1 MRQSTRGSD
10 LPGAWEPQAGQ
21 TSEKRGG
28 KEMAKQAGI
37 DETLRAVRQQLEQ
50 TRPQLEV
57 LSGAIWDA
65 INHDDSAALEEGVRF
80 KQSYNE
86 RRQQLERAAAD
97 MLALLRGWPQS
108 GPGAGTAKP
117 EPAAAVEV
125 PTPPAPTSEP
135 PAATGAP
142 MVQDATLAPDAKL
155 ARALEK
161 KVPFGFVLSGQT
173 FTSASAWPL
182 FYEALLQELYARAPE
197 KISHLADVAAG
208 LQYESNPLFARV
220 PESLGIAVQGAP
232 RDEDVGPG
240 ACRAGDRRRPDPAVD
255 FDVDLAP
262 PSGSVDHLSDL
273 VDLRLHRRDVG
284 LTAESGIDGHH
295 EHQIDEIE
303 DVGDLG
309 GGCGGT
315 QRNRR
320 RGPE

>member
-142 MVQDATLAPDAKL
+142 MVQDAKLAPDAKL

-220 PESLGIAVQGAP
+220 PDSLRDPLPIAEALYA
-232 RDEDVGPG
+232 E
-240 ACRAGDRRRPDPAVD
+240 AGLDPPILIEVIKRLIRVTGYSLD
-255 FDVDLAP
+255 SFKILLKEKNRGTVETLSLA
-262 PSGSVDHLSDL
+262 
-273 VDLRLHRRDVG
+273 
-284 LTAESGIDGHH
+284 A
-295 EHQIDEIE
+295 
-303 DVGDLG
+303 
-309 GGCGGT
+309 
-315 QRNRR
+315 
-320 RGPE
+320 

>member
-1 MRQSTRGSD
+1 
-10 LPGAWEPQAGQ
+10 
-21 TSEKRGG
+21 
-28 KEMAKQAGI
+28 MAKQAGI

-142 MVQDATLAPDAKL
+142 MVQDAKLAPDAKL

-220 PESLGIAVQGAP
+220 PDSLGDPLPIAEALYA
-232 RDEDVGPG
+232 E
-240 ACRAGDRRRPDPAVD
+240 AGLDPPILIEVIKRLIRVTGYSLD
-255 FDVDLAP
+255 SFKILLKEKNRGTVETLSLA
-262 PSGSVDHLSDL
+262 
-273 VDLRLHRRDVG
+273 
-284 LTAESGIDGHH
+284 A
-295 EHQIDEIE
+295 
-303 DVGDLG
+303 
-309 GGCGGT
+309 
-315 QRNRR
+315 
-320 RGPE
+320 